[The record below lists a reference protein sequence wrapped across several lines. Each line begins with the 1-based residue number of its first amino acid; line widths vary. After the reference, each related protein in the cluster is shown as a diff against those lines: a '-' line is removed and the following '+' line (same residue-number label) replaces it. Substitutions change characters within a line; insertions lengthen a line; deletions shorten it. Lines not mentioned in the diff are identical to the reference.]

1 MPKRDLLKFKILN
14 FKSIQELKFTIKN
27 DVNILIGQNESG
39 KSNILQAIQQIK
51 GRSLNFEDINFN
63 TLKPVQIAWSSR
75 IDNTRIEKIK
85 SLFLTEFPEFEE
97 KLKPLNDS
105 FLTKCIDQEQK
116 YHFNFLY
123 SENEKKNFW
132 KNFFE
137 FLKFFSLS
145 IEEKKKEY
153 NSLNSGKFLEN
164 FNKWHSEL
172 LVPEKFMNLHLI
184 FNGIEDWISNLLN
197 HNNTFPPLTSEII
210 NKIDNISKKILNL
223 LADFSRQEDFFEI
236 IYFNHEDFKSKYT
249 FTEALRNDFFLGFW
263 KKLGQDVKDI
273 KKLHELS
280 NKQDNDSISRFEELK
295 EELKQKT
302 NDALNKMINNFS
314 TQKTINFK
322 IFIKDTYFWIQGAD
336 CFNDEENEE
345 NKIGIYKGL
354 EKRSKG
360 FSSFL
365 SLYFFVNYYALYN
378 LNKII
383 IILIDE
389 PGAHL
394 HAQAVLD
401 LKRLFQELIEKNKN
415 LGIVMTTHNPF
426 WIDEENINEIKFIR
440 KTTKKGTKCFSKLM
454 SNSNKENISTLSP
467 FLYQMGIDRK
477 SFMQLS
483 ESIHVFV
490 EGYSDMLLFDG
501 MKNYFGEKYKN
512 LFFIPTNGAAKKTT
526 LFNVLFA
533 INKKIPYF
541 IFDYDRAGSLGLK
554 MIKNTSFYRKDLKN
568 AFFNNFKEDYVPNDL
583 IKKHEIQNLFT
594 NETFEGAEISKNK
607 ETMFYL
613 RLWKAL
619 KSKNGDIKIS
629 KETKVKFENI
639 FKRITKNLKNVD

>member
-164 FNKWHSEL
+164 LNKWHSEL

-541 IFDYDRAGSLGLK
+541 IFDYDDEGSKQLK
-554 MIKNTSFYRKDLKN
+554 KRQKESFYNQNKKNVFFNNLEDEYKKNNQSKQTQELFTIEEWRDKKISEIKKENFWIDSCFDLWKDLKKQKIKLSKKTIE
-568 AFFNNFKEDYVPNDL
+568 NFKKVFERIDL
-583 IKKHEIQNLFT
+583 Q
-594 NETFEGAEISKNK
+594 
-607 ETMFYL
+607 
-613 RLWKAL
+613 
-619 KSKNGDIKIS
+619 D
-629 KETKVKFENI
+629 
-639 FKRITKNLKNVD
+639 D